1 MKQLILL
8 DICTPDY
15 FSGHSLPVI
24 SVSVS
29 SSTTVEELI
38 KGIEQEYEYCFDL
51 YEEQYSEADFDEAI
65 VALRE
70 KNKDILLMP
79 FLLNPE
85 EVEEEEEEE
94 GENGLCAHF
103 VLGKI
108 SSANFAGVNCNFAE

>member
-24 SVSVS
+24 SVPVY

-38 KGIEQEYEYCFDL
+38 EGIEQEYEYCFDL
-51 YEEQYSEADFDEAI
+51 YEEQYSEADFNAAI

-70 KNKDILLMP
+70 KNKDILSLP

-85 EVEEEEEEE
+85 EVEEGEE
-94 GENGLCAHF
+94 GENDLYAHF

>member
-1 MKQLILL
+1 MKQLIIL
-8 DICTPDY
+8 DVCPSDY
-15 FSGHSLPVI
+15 FTGHNLPVI
-24 SVSVS
+24 SVPVS
-29 SSTTVEELI
+29 PFTTVEELI

-51 YEEQYSEADFDEAI
+51 YEEQYSEADFYAAI

-85 EVEEEEEEE
+85 EVEEGEE
-94 GENGLCAHF
+94 GENGLYAHF